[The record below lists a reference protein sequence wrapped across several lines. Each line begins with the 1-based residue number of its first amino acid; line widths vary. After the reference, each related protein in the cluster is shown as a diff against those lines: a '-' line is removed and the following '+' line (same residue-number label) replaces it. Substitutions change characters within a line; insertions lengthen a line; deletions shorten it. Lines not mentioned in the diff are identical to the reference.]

1 MVRVIVRY
9 TVQICVS
16 EDVSVDVRSIVFFF
30 LLPFFSLSEERGE
43 RGEKEEDLEKSRLSE
58 G

>member
-30 LLPFFSLSEERGE
+30 LLLFFSLSGERGE